1 MFMGN
6 KNFNIKP
13 RLSAPSWLH
22 VTATSHRWPPPPL
35 HALSALLPPAPSLP
49 FYSIL
54 TQHSAQGSLVLIQPL
69 STITKKKKK

>member
-54 TQHSAQGSLVLIQPL
+54 TQHPAQGSLVLIQPL